1 MMQRLPTALL
11 FFLIAL
17 CFSWNTAK
25 AQELAALPDKIRGNW
40 ALPDCGSYDEA
51 LVFSRYFYLRSTLDS
66 QSLLPAGLERQAE
79 DYAILSLK
87 DQKAPVQFESD
98 GILTLGVLERPPA
111 RRTRHWPQSWE
122 NLSLDQSIEYTACTE
137 PPSIVPP
144 SMQRLMRYIDRIKN
158 NCTLSVQNDCT
169 RVLFKFVDDD
179 NSNTI
184 TKQEIKQSIVS
195 LALLAELAS
204 GNILSLEDGRKAI
217 DRAKSR
223 GDDIA
228 DTLMTHYDTNK
239 SNDLDYNELV
249 ADVPLPALPLVAE
262 WLNKVGNLMPAFRL
276 AARAVPAL
284 TEEAGSRQEDKESTQ
299 KD

>member
-25 AQELAALPDKIRGNW
+25 AQGLAALPDKIRGNW

-66 QSLLPAGLERQAE
+66 QNLLPAGMERQAE

-87 DQKAPVQFESD
+87 DQKAPVQFEND
-98 GILTLGVLERPPA
+98 GILTLGVLEHPPA
-111 RRTRHWPQSWE
+111 RLVRNWPKTWE
-122 NLSLDQSIEYTACTE
+122 KLEIDQSIEYTACTE
-137 PPSIVPP
+137 TPSIVPP
-144 SMQRLMRYIDRIKN
+144 SMQRLMRYIDRIQN
-158 NCTLSVQNDCT
+158 ECNISVENDCM

-184 TKQEIKQSIVS
+184 TKQEIKQSLVS
-195 LALLAELAS
+195 LAMFAELSS
-204 GNILSLEDGRKAI
+204 GNILHLEDGRKAVE
-217 DRAKSR
+217 RAKVA

-228 DTLMTHYDTNK
+228 TIAMAHYDTNK
-239 SNDLDYNELV
+239 SKNLDYNELV
-249 ADVPLPALPLVAE
+249 ADIPLPALPLVAE
-262 WLNKVGNLMPAFRL
+262 LLDKASTLMPAFKL
-276 AARAVPAL
+276 AALALPAPP
-284 TEEAGSRQEDKESTQ
+284 EEMTAK

>member
-51 LVFSRYFYLRSTLDS
+51 LVFTRYFYLRSTADS
-66 QSLLPAGLERQAE
+66 QSLLPAGMERQTE

-87 DQKAPVQFESD
+87 DQKAPLQFEND

-111 RRTRHWPQSWE
+111 RLVRNWPKLWE
-122 NLSLDQSIEYTACTE
+122 KLPLDQSIEYAGCTE

-144 SMQRLMRYIDRIKN
+144 SLQRLMRYIDRIQDK
-158 NCTLSVQNDCT
+158 CTLSVENDCT

-179 NSNTI
+179 NSNTV
-184 TKQEIKQSIVS
+184 TKLEIKQALVS
-195 LALLAELAS
+195 LAMLAELA
-204 GNILSLEDGRKAI
+204 GGEILQLEDGRKAI
-217 DRAKSR
+217 DRAKAH
-223 GDDIA
+223 GDEIA
-228 DTLMTHYDTNK
+228 NTIFAHYDTNK
-239 SNDLDYNELV
+239 SNNLDYNELV

-262 WLNKVGNLMPAFRL
+262 LLDKASNLMPAFKL
-276 AARAVPAL
+276 AALALPSIAEDVAVN
-284 TEEAGSRQEDKESTQ
+284 EKEPQ
-299 KD
+299 AEKKN

>member
-25 AQELAALPDKIRGNW
+25 AQELAALPDQIRGNW

-51 LVFSRYFYLRSTLDS
+51 LVFTRYFYLRSTADS
-66 QSLLPAGLERQAE
+66 QSLLPAGLERQAD

-87 DQKAPVQFESD
+87 DQKAPIQFEND
-98 GILTLGVLERPPA
+98 GILTLGVLEQPPA
-111 RRTRHWPQSWE
+111 RLVRNWPKTWE
-122 NLSLDQSIEYTACTE
+122 KLPLDQSIEYTGCTE

-144 SMQRLMRYIDRIKN
+144 SLQRLMRYIDRIQDK
-158 NCTLSVQNDCT
+158 CTLSVENDCT

-184 TKQEIKQSIVS
+184 TKQEIKQALIS
-195 LALLAELAS
+195 LAMLAELAA
-204 GNILSLEDGRKAI
+204 GNILPLEDGRKAI
-217 DRAKSR
+217 ERTKSFA
-223 GDDIA
+223 DDIA
-228 DTLMTHYDTNK
+228 NTLMAHYDVNK
-239 SNDLDYNELV
+239 SKNLDYNELV
-249 ADVPLPALPLVAE
+249 ADVPMPALPLVAE
-262 WLNKVGNLMPAFRL
+262 LLDKTSSLMPAFKIAAL
-276 AARAVPAL
+276 ALPAPP
-284 TEEAGSRQEDKESTQ
+284 EDMIAEQDETKSAK